1 MFCSIYERI
10 WQNIKKTSYQLI
22 DLPTMHTLDIKNK
35 PPRKDFYWLRSNN
48 QLLTI
53 AKPESQSHEKSWGMK
68 KGKQLSRNEKR
79 KQFSKRRDGV
89 SGHAWPLEEISGRKK
104 HKKSERQREERE
116 KRNII
121 YIYVYI
127 YINR

>member
-10 WQNIKKTSYQLI
+10 WPNIKETSYQLI

-35 PPRKDFYWLRSNN
+35 PPRKDFYWLGSNN

-53 AKPESQSHEKSWGMK
+53 AKPESQSHEESWGMK
-68 KGKQLSRNEKR
+68 KGKQLSRDEKR

-89 SGHAWPLEEISGRKK
+89 SGHAWPLEEISV
-104 HKKSERQREERE
+104 S
-116 KRNII
+116 
-121 YIYVYI
+121 
-127 YINR
+127 

>member
-35 PPRKDFYWLRSNN
+35 PPREGFCWLRSNN

-53 AKPESQSHEKSWGMK
+53 AKPESQSHEKSRGMK
-68 KGKQLSRNEKR
+68 KGKQLSRDEKR
-79 KQFSKRRDGV
+79 KQFSKRQDGV
-89 SGHAWPLEEISGRKK
+89 SGHAWPLEEISVSKK
-104 HKKSERQREERE
+104 NKK
-116 KRNII
+116 K
-121 YIYVYI
+121 
-127 YINR
+127 